1 MSKQP
6 TDKELVEIGK
16 KMMYLYQTG
25 FISYKQSL
33 KYTFIRGVVY
43 GFGLF
48 LGGTIVVAIV
58 LWILSLFDQV
68 PFINHIINA
77 LQSAQKSNL

>member
-1 MSKQP
+1 MSKKP
-6 TDKELVEIGK
+6 SDKELAEIGK
-16 KMMYLYQTG
+16 KMMYYYQTG

-33 KYTFIRGVVY
+33 KYTFVRGVVY

-58 LWILSLFDQV
+58 LWLLSLFDQV
-68 PFINHIINA
+68 PFINHIINT
-77 LQSAQKSNL
+77 LQNSPRPK